1 MSGEQNPMNPEP
13 VFANE
18 DAERAYWAKEDL
30 TDQFDWESA
39 VEPSLPELRPST
51 VSISIRLPISLLED
65 LKSLAN
71 ARDAVSYTHLS
82 ESMDGPALRLHRGAT
97 THGTNTSAN
106 TPRPLARRIKVTP
119 VGPPLTAMSAAC
131 TSSR

>member
-1 MSGEQNPMNPEP
+1 MSGKHGPTKPVS

-30 TDQFDWESA
+30 TDHFDWESA
-39 VEPSLPELRPST
+39 VEPRLPELRPST

-71 ARDAVSYTHLS
+71 ARDVPYQSLMKILLAEQV
-82 ESMDGPALRLHRGAT
+82 AQIRRG
-97 THGTNTSAN
+97 
-106 TPRPLARRIKVTP
+106 
-119 VGPPLTAMSAAC
+119 
-131 TSSR
+131 

>member
-1 MSGEQNPMNPEP
+1 MNPEP

-71 ARDAVSYTHLS
+71 ARDVSYQSLMKILLA
-82 ESMDGPALRLHRGAT
+82 EQVAQIRRG
-97 THGTNTSAN
+97 
-106 TPRPLARRIKVTP
+106 
-119 VGPPLTAMSAAC
+119 
-131 TSSR
+131 

>member
-1 MSGEQNPMNPEP
+1 MSGKHRPMNPVP

-30 TDQFDWESA
+30 TDHFDWKSV
-39 VEPSLPELRPST
+39 VEPRLPELRPST

-71 ARDAVSYTHLS
+71 ARDVPYQSLMKILLAEQV
-82 ESMDGPALRLHRGAT
+82 AQIRRG
-97 THGTNTSAN
+97 
-106 TPRPLARRIKVTP
+106 
-119 VGPPLTAMSAAC
+119 
-131 TSSR
+131 